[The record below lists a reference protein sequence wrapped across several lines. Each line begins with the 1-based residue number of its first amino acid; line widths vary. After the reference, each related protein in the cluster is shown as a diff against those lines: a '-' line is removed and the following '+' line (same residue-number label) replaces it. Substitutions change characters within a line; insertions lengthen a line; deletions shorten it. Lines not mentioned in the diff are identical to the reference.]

1 MITFKLTSKNGS
13 KNYYS
18 FSTMGLS
25 GSLIIDSVSFEI
37 EFVELSGFLKDN
49 EKEKD
54 KFLYL
59 AKKTLQDKHFPSYF
73 VFATH

>member
-54 KFLYL
+54 
-59 AKKTLQDKHFPSYF
+59 
-73 VFATH
+73 V